1 MPLATDILIVG
12 LLILANS
19 FFSLAEF
26 ALISAKAA
34 RLQKRA
40 AEGDAG
46 AAAALE
52 LVRDPTQFLSTI
64 QIGITIAG
72 ILVGAFGGATL
83 AGPLAGVLAGIPFIA
98 PYSSPIAVATVI
110 IIVTY
115 LTLVIGELV
124 PKRVAMSNAER
135 SASLVARPMQLLT
148 LIATPLVRVLAA
160 STEAVLRA
168 LGVRQ
173 PPGPGVTEED
183 IRVLIGQATRAGIFQ
198 EEEQDMVESV
208 FRLGDRRVSVLMTP
222 RPDVVAVDVEDPIE
236 ENWQKMAGSR
246 HIYFP
251 VYREHLDNILGIV
264 SIRNLW
270 TRMIAGES
278 PDLAKAIEP
287 ALFIPESAR
296 ALAILDEFKS
306 SGARVALVTDEYGSI
321 EGLVTV
327 HDIME
332 AIVGDIPPAGHLPEG
347 PAVRREDG
355 SWLLDGMLPI
365 DEFHDLINVATL
377 PEEER
382 GYYQTLGGFVM
393 MYLERTPRAGD
404 RFTWNGL
411 RFEVVDM
418 DGHRV
423 DKVLVTPGVT
433 EEEEEGV
440 NATRS

>member
-1 MPLATDILIVG
+1 
-12 LLILANS
+12 
-19 FFSLAEF
+19 
-26 ALISAKAA
+26 
-34 RLQKRA
+34 
-40 AEGDAG
+40 
-46 AAAALE
+46 
-52 LVRDPTQFLSTI
+52 
-64 QIGITIAG
+64 
-72 ILVGAFGGATL
+72 
-83 AGPLAGVLAGIPFIA
+83 
-98 PYSSPIAVATVI
+98 
-110 IIVTY
+110 
-115 LTLVIGELV
+115 
-124 PKRVAMSNAER
+124 
-135 SASLVARPMQLLT
+135 MQLLT

-270 TRMIAGES
+270 TRMIAGEP

-347 PAVRREDG
+347 PAIRREDG

-365 DEFHDLINVATL
+365 DEFHDLINAATL

-404 RFTWNGL
+404 RFTWNDL

-433 EEEEEGV
+433 REEKEGGDT
-440 NATRS
+440 TRS

>member
-135 SASLVARPMQLLT
+135 SASLVAHPMQLLT
-148 LIATPLVRVLAA
+148 LIAAPLVRVLAA
-160 STEAVLRA
+160 STEVVLKA

-222 RPDVVAVDVEDPIE
+222 RPDVVAVDVEDPLE

-251 VYREHLDNILGIV
+251 VYREHLDDILGIV

-270 TRMIAGES
+270 ARMIAGEP

-287 ALFIPESAR
+287 ALFVPESAR

-332 AIVGDIPPAGHLPEG
+332 AIVGGIPPAGHLPEG

-393 MYLERTPRAGD
+393 MFLERTPRAGD
-404 RFTWNGL
+404 RFTWNDL
-411 RFEVVDM
+411 QFEVVDM

-423 DKVLVTPGVT
+423 DKVLVTPS
-433 EEEEEGV
+433 
-440 NATRS
+440 ATRKEKKGGDTTRS